1 MGEPLETMADIAIAD
16 TAPDATFAEQD
27 TTAETMAVAVQDGLS
42 PDVAPQI
49 ATMPEEAP
57 GLAPGTEV
65 AVTGSDVELDVAPDM
80 TATVPSEEAASMTLD
95 EAPGTPAK
103 TPLPD
108 NMLSHVSMVAQN
120 SYSVGEMQAYTA
132 VETAPALVAEH
143 MMGPATSSMQDAIA
157 PPVSLGASLIASGI
171 VSQPETPR
179 SDPLAGIR
187 RMSHAERIAF
197 FS

>member
-1 MGEPLETMADIAIAD
+1 
-16 TAPDATFAEQD
+16 
-27 TTAETMAVAVQDGLS
+27 MAVAAQDELS
-42 PDVAPQI
+42 PDIAPQI
-49 ATMPEEAP
+49 EAMPEEAP
-57 GLAPGTEV
+57 ALAPDAEIAATV
-65 AVTGSDVELDVAPDM
+65 SDAEAGIASDM
-80 TATVPSEEAASMTLD
+80 TATAPSEEISSMTLD
-95 EAPGTPAK
+95 EPSNTPAK

-108 NMLSHVSMVAQN
+108 NMLSHVSLVAQD
-120 SYSVGEMQAYTA
+120 SYSIGEMQAYTA

-143 MMGPATSSMQDAIA
+143 MMGPATASMQDATT

-179 SDPLAGIR
+179 SDPLSGIR